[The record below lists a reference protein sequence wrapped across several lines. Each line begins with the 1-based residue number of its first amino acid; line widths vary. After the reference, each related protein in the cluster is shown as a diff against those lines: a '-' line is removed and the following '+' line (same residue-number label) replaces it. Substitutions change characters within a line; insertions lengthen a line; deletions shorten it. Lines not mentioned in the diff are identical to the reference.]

1 MSTETLIATE
11 LDVDRKACHHPFGT
25 ATASPGT
32 ITTFTHDEEKAPP
45 VEKNAWL
52 PVGINSNK
60 PARGSVSFI

>member
-32 ITTFTHDEEKAPP
+32 ITTFTHDEVWYGA
-45 VEKNAWL
+45 
-52 PVGINSNK
+52 S
-60 PARGSVSFI
+60 